1 MNILKE
7 KSEQERQNAENI
19 KKAEAEISESEKL
32 QENEEQEVKPWSPA
46 TILKNFICGAAIGG
60 GAILPGVSGGVL
72 CVVFGV
78 YRSIMELFSHPIRAL
93 KKNWRMFLFVGIGWL
108 FGFWIFA
115 KVIEFLFAKSE
126 VMATW
131 LFIGLIIGTIPSV
144 YKEAGKQGRSK
155 GSFISAFVAFAA
167 LTSLLTY
174 VQYGEFVQVT
184 PGFGWYVFSGA
195 LWGIS
200 MVVPGMTSSSI
211 LMSLGLYENLNSG
224 IADFNMGV
232 ILPWILGMAVTAL
245 LLARLVNYFF
255 EKYYSYAFHAVVGIV
270 LASTV
275 VIIPLHY
282 NNILQF
288 LAGIL
293 FGAAGFIIAYL
304 SDKMDLK
311 VK

>member
-1 MNILKE
+1 MTALKE
-7 KSEQERQNAENI
+7 NCEQS
-19 KKAEAEISESEKL
+19 KKNEDNVTNSEKK
-32 QENEEQEVKPWSPA
+32 ETAANKSPWAPV
-46 TILKNFICGAAIGG
+46 TMLKNFICGAAIGG

-78 YRSIMELFSHPIRAL
+78 YRAMMELFSHPIRAL
-93 KKNWRMFLFVGIGWL
+93 KKNWRMFLLVGIGWV
-108 FGFWIFA
+108 FGFWVFA

-126 VMATW
+126 TMATW
-131 LFIGLIIGTIPSV
+131 LFVGLIIGTIPAL
-144 YKEAGKQGRSK
+144 YKEAGKKGRTK
-155 GSFISAFVAFAA
+155 GSFVSLFVAFVA
-167 LTSLLTY
+167 LMTLLIY

-184 PGFGWYVFSGA
+184 PGFGWFVFSGA

-200 MVVPGMTSSSI
+200 IVIPGMTSSPI
-211 LMSLGLYENLNSG
+211 LMSLGVYQELNSG
-224 IADFNMGV
+224 IADFNMSV
-232 ILPWILGMAVTAL
+232 IVPWVLGMMVTAI
-245 LLARLVNYFF
+245 LLAKLVNYLFNRF
-255 EKYYSYAFHAVVGIV
+255 YSYSFHAVVGIV

-275 VIIPLHY
+275 AIIPLEY

-311 VK
+311 VKTEE

>member
-1 MNILKE
+1 MKE

-93 KKNWRMFLFVGIGWL
+93 KKNWRMFLFVGVGWL

-155 GSFISAFVAFAA
+155 GSFVSAFVAFVA

-200 MVVPGMTSSSI
+200 IVVPGMTSSSI

>member
-1 MNILKE
+1 MKT
-7 KSEQERQNAENI
+7 
-19 KKAEAEISESEKL
+19 
-32 QENEEQEVKPWSPA
+32 ENEQKEIKEEKRWSPI
-46 TILKNFICGAAIGG
+46 TMLKNFICGAAIGG

-78 YRSIMELFSHPIRAL
+78 YRSIMELFSHPVRAL
-93 KKNWRMFLFVGIGWL
+93 KKNWRMFLLVGIGWV

-126 VMATW
+126 MMATW
-131 LFIGLIIGTIPSV
+131 LFIGLIIGTIPSI

-155 GSFISAFVAFAA
+155 GSFVSMFVAFAA

-174 VQYGEFVQVT
+174 VQYGEFIQVT

-211 LMSLGLYENLNSG
+211 LMSLGLYESLNSG
-224 IADFNMGV
+224 IADFDMDI
-232 ILPWILGMAVTAL
+232 ILPWILGMAATAL
-245 LLARLVNYFF
+245 LLARLVNYLF
-255 EKYYSYAFHAVVGIV
+255 EKYYSYAFHAVLGIV
-270 LASTV
+270 LASTI
-275 VIIPLHY
+275 VIIPLQY

-293 FGAAGFIIAYL
+293 FGASGFIIAYL